1 MPQVPAVEILRQV
14 WTEQYIADAGE
25 LRWREVKEMPPPA
38 ELICS
43 PYDPEARY
51 STKRDMEWVGY
62 KVHLT
67 GATRGRSNR
76 VVLRKEVPKLV
87 SELVPAPGVRRA

>member
-1 MPQVPAVEILRQV
+1 MPAVETLRRV
-14 WTEQYIADAGE
+14 WLQQYYTTEAGPI
-25 LRWREVKEMPPPA
+25 RWRSVTDLPPA
-38 ELICS
+38 HVFINS

-51 STKRDMEWVGY
+51 GGKRDLRWVGY
-62 KVHLT
+62 KAHLT

-87 SELVPAPGVRRA
+87 SELVPTPGVRRA